1 MNTELL
7 ELLLADLDEEY
18 ATGGFLA
25 LYEVSWT
32 LAGLGLDRSNPTFA
46 PLAREAYARFRAEHP
61 DLVLAHGR
69 WPDLLGSATR
79 AGEDVDADVDLDFDT
94 RSGHDKPM
102 LLLAHPDDLA
112 DRRGP
117 TP

>member
-18 ATGGFLA
+18 STGGFLA

-61 DLVLAHGR
+61 DLVLAQGS

-79 AGEDVDADVDLDFDT
+79 AGEDVDVDLDFDT
-94 RSGHDKPM
+94 RSGHGRPM
-102 LLLAHPDDLA
+102 LLLVHPDELA
-112 DRRGP
+112 DRGGA